1 MTKRETVRNVDA
13 QTGQVAEATQ
23 GEGDAVG
30 NREPQAKDERH
41 ERIMDYLRS
50 SLAMKD
56 PLAANVGAV
65 NADLMA
71 FAHCLQRA
79 ITRALDMAPTALDE
93 FEKLMPAIDSH
104 MRISR
109 QVERLT
115 KLNQQLARAEQVPQ
129 VVKRLTFYGGTGAT
143 GEETES

>member
-1 MTKRETVRNVDA
+1 
-13 QTGQVAEATQ
+13 
-23 GEGDAVG
+23 
-30 NREPQAKDERH
+30 
-41 ERIMDYLRS
+41 MDYLRS

-79 ITRALDMAPTALDE
+79 ITRALDMAPTALGE

-129 VVKRLTFYGGTGAT
+129 VVNRLTFYGGTGAT